1 MGDYADDQ
9 FRREVMSRHG
19 FDPGSMY
26 RDTDRREIRC
36 RNCSRMFRTQQAADD
51 HMRDKHTKPKEQN
64 T

>member
-26 RDTDRREIRC
+26 RDLDIREFRC
-36 RNCSRMFRTQQAADD
+36 LHCSRMFRTQRAADD
-51 HMRDKHTKPKEQN
+51 HMRDKHAKPKDPS
-64 T
+64 